1 MTNEELWQT
10 VLSEIE
16 LSISKANFITW
27 FRNTSIIGNDSS
39 TITVSVPNA
48 FTKEWLENKYHKYI
62 LHALRTNNPSLRN
75 VAYTIS
81 TVPIKQ
87 AVHAVID
94 ISHKKEKTEQPGEEQ
109 LEFQEFN
116 VDKETNLNPRY
127 TFDNFIV
134 GSFNEL
140 AHAAAKSVV
149 KSIGTIYNPL
159 FIYGGGGL
167 GKTHLLQA
175 IGNEARK
182 ENPNIKV
189 RYLSSETFTNDL
201 IAAIQNN
208 EQQRFKDHYRRF
220 DILII
225 DDIQF
230 IAGKARTQEE
240 FFHTFNT
247 LYENNKQVVFS
258 SDRPPKSIQDLE
270 ERLRSRFEAGLI
282 ADISDPDYE
291 TRLAILKSKSETKKP
306 EPPAEILEYI
316 ASAIDKNIRELE
328 GALNLILA
336 RMRISGKNLSL
347 EEVQLVLSQVN
358 TRPKRIITA
367 SKIIKEVCTF
377 YDINERHLFERSRRR
392 EIVKPRQIAMYLLR
406 EDFHGSYPY
415 IGQKFGGRDHT
426 TAIHAYEK
434 ISRDLKK
441 DPKLADEIKILK
453 ETIYNS

>member
-159 FIYGGGGL
+159 FIYGGVGL
-167 GKTHLLQA
+167 GKTHLPQA

-240 FFHTFNT
+240 FFHPT
-247 LYENNKQVVFS
+247 KIQP
-258 SDRPPKSIQDLE
+258 RP
-270 ERLRSRFEAGLI
+270 RR
-282 ADISDPDYE
+282 
-291 TRLAILKSKSETKKP
+291 
-306 EPPAEILEYI
+306 
-316 ASAIDKNIRELE
+316 
-328 GALNLILA
+328 
-336 RMRISGKNLSL
+336 
-347 EEVQLVLSQVN
+347 
-358 TRPKRIITA
+358 TA
-367 SKIIKEVCTF
+367 SF
-377 YDINERHLFERSRRR
+377 AL
-392 EIVKPRQIAMYLLR
+392 
-406 EDFHGSYPY
+406 
-415 IGQKFGGRDHT
+415 
-426 TAIHAYEK
+426 
-434 ISRDLKK
+434 
-441 DPKLADEIKILK
+441 
-453 ETIYNS
+453 